1 MLVHARVN
9 ACFELK
15 IENGTSTDVGSNLGF
30 EMEKAQTSESPH
42 FHPLN
47 E

>member
-30 EMEKAQTSESPH
+30 EMAKSTNIRKPSFSPTQ
-42 FHPLN
+42 
-47 E
+47 